1 MRASEATNL
10 LLIQPKLWPHRPTW
24 IVIAQK
30 SPKLWPTPF
39 LNCDQHADKKAPKHP
54 RQVVL
59 FLPAHLLPLR
69 LRQTFKPQPGV
80 STWTGKQHP
89 IQDPI
94 CSDIRSDTWSI
105 AHLFPLRPHQ
115 TFKSDLRSQMAF
127 SSKWPF
133 DIQADDDS
141 LELNGGEQNPK
152 VGMEYL
158 NSKLINFLFSHH
170 NTFHCKCEGASEL
183 ER

>member
-1 MRASEATNL
+1 
-10 LLIQPKLWPHRPTW
+10 
-24 IVIAQK
+24 
-30 SPKLWPTPF
+30 
-39 LNCDQHADKKAPKHP
+39 
-54 RQVVL
+54 
-59 FLPAHLLPLR
+59 
-69 LRQTFKPQPGV
+69 
-80 STWTGKQHP
+80 
-89 IQDPI
+89 
-94 CSDIRSDTWSI
+94 
-105 AHLFPLRPHQ
+105 
-115 TFKSDLRSQMAF
+115 MAF

-170 NTFHCKCEGASEL
+170 NSNTFHCKCEGASEL